1 MAEPKKPHG
10 GARPGAGRPRSPAV
24 LIATAPATNPLHF
37 LLAVMND
44 ASTDAM
50 VNDSWIPFDAKLRI
64 EAAKAA
70 LPFTHTKPGEVGKK
84 EAQQAE
90 AKKAAVGRYAPSP
103 PPGLRAVK

>member
-44 ASTDAM
+44 AST
-50 VNDSWIPFDAKLRI
+50 DAKLRI